1 MLRLK
6 LPFLICC
13 ALVSM
18 SVAILALASCS
29 SVKLVVN
36 GGEKQVKR
44 EPRPPAPG
52 PYVLIFAFDG
62 AGYDQLM
69 VAINSGKA
77 PAMAGMLGKDQGGGL
92 YEHAYSAPNAV
103 SILPSTTVAAWSAIF
118 TGAPPAQ
125 NGVPG
130 NEWFVREDMKF
141 FAPVPVSVAEMD
153 DNRAMVTDNLVGHQR
168 KVPTLFQQPGVKS
181 SASMNMVY
189 RGADYFTIID
199 PTDMVSLFTEFV
211 AGKDKHSSGKRDIY
225 QQMDEDSV

>member
-6 LPFLICC
+6 PPFLICC

-29 SVKLVVN
+29 SVKLLVH

-44 EPRPPAPG
+44 EPRPPEPG

-69 VAINSGKA
+69 AAIHSGKA
-77 PAMAGMLGKDQGGGL
+77 PAMAGMLGREKGTGL

-103 SILPSTTVAAWSAIF
+103 SILPSTTIAAWSSIF

-141 FAPVPVSVAEMD
+141 YAPVPVSIEDMD
-153 DNRAMVTDNLVGHQR
+153 DNRAMITTIWSGGR
-168 KVPTLFQQPGVKS
+168 SRARPYS
-181 SASMNMVY
+181 S
-189 RGADYFTIID
+189 
-199 PTDMVSLFTEFV
+199 
-211 AGKDKHSSGKRDIY
+211 
-225 QQMDEDSV
+225 